1 MIQVPDSFDR
11 KAVRWK
17 FTVGIV
23 LFLVWTYFTGEV
35 RGDHYVFCALFLGL
49 FWSGSDKAAYFGYL
63 ALPFL
68 LVGVL
73 YDNLKLALP
82 LRPEIHVKD
91 LYDWELAW
99 FGVDTANGRQIL
111 PEWFK
116 DHPVVLFDFFCGL
129 AYITY
134 LLEVFGVGALLFF
147 KDVGGLQRLAWGW
160 LLINILGMIT
170 WIAYPAA
177 PPWYVEQY
185 GLGPAVMDALP
196 SAAGAARFDDLIGV
210 GVFAS
215 FYSRNANVFGAMP
228 SLHCGYPTLVLCVVW
243 RYGWRWRVP
252 TGAFLALVAFSA
264 VYLRHHYVLDVLAGF
279 VYGVMA
285 YTGIWL
291 VTRWRAHDVEAKEN
305 VRLAGFDVAAD
316 PARPNDGASPQQG
329 SGT

>member
-1 MIQVPDSFDR
+1 MIEVPDSFDR
-11 KAVRWK
+11 KSVRWK
-17 FTVGIV
+17 FTVGIAV
-23 LFLVWTYFTGEV
+23 FLAWSFFTGALRADHFVFTGLFL
-35 RGDHYVFCALFLGL
+35 AL
-49 FWSGSDKAAYFGYL
+49 FWSGNDKAAYFGYL

-68 LVGVL
+68 LVGAL

-82 LRPEIHVKD
+82 LRGEVHVAD
-91 LYDWELAW
+91 LYEWEKAW
-99 FGVDTANGRQIL
+99 FGVDTAAGRQIL
-111 PEWFK
+111 PEFFK
-116 DHPVVLFDFFCGL
+116 DHPVVVFDFLCGL

-147 KDVGGLQRLAWGW
+147 KDRPGLQRLAWGW

-170 WIAYPAA
+170 WITYPAA
-177 PPWYVEQY
+177 PPWYVELY
-185 GLGPAVMDALP
+185 GLGPAVMDAAP

-243 RYGWRWRVP
+243 RYGWKWRAP
-252 TGAFLALVAFSA
+252 AGAFLALVSFSA

-279 VYGVMA
+279 VYGVLA
-285 YTGIWL
+285 YAG
-291 VTRWRAHDVEAKEN
+291 VVMVERWRSHDVSLKEN

-316 PARPNDGASPQQG
+316 PPSRSDEVRPRQG